1 MTKKFPETLKEIP
14 VKLFKLISGEQIVAY
29 THPIEESN
37 GELIGI
43 EEPMNVIN
51 DSEHSYVMT
60 PWLPFSSE
68 KIHVLENF
76 NVLLSTDVDTDIK
89 AYYMRMVLDAV
100 ENDLRIS
107 EEAIIESSRIRGNA
121 TTH

>member
-1 MTKKFPETLKEIP
+1 
-14 VKLFKLISGEQIVAY
+14 
-29 THPIEESN
+29 
-37 GELIGI
+37 
-43 EEPMNVIN
+43 
-51 DSEHSYVMT
+51 MT